1 MGKIY
6 TISGQ
11 KIDYYKTQ
19 FTDEEMR
26 ERGYDCPKEYALTQG
41 IWSEDKIFSITEGDI
56 RLYYIDEE
64 EF

>member
-19 FTDEEMR
+19 FTDDEMR
-26 ERGYDCPKEYALTQG
+26 EHGFDCPKEYALTQG
-41 IWSEDKIFSITEGDI
+41 IWTEDKIYSK
-56 RLYYIDEE
+56 
-64 EF
+64 